1 MGQFEIRF
9 PGLMPGLSGRSY
21 RALTHLLCPTL
32 AFQIIA
38 ALDDGRLSFLCS
50 GLLPAR
56 LGWCST
62 GTSKLA
68 GQG

>member
-38 ALDDGRLSFLCS
+38 ALDDGS
-50 GLLPAR
+50 
-56 LGWCST
+56 
-62 GTSKLA
+62 
-68 GQG
+68 